1 MYNSSI
7 LEGPNTLTVKTK
19 QPNLTVGILFDPEV
33 CGNLTE
39 EYTRVRTV
47 TI

>member
-7 LEGPNTLTVKTK
+7 SDGPNPLNISVTDKE
-19 QPNLTVGILFDPEV
+19 NLTVLFDPEV

-39 EYTRVRTV
+39 EYMKVRTC
-47 TI
+47 